1 MVAPRTAAGI
11 AYVTDDENRTMKPT
25 IEQTMELYKMC
36 QNLTSMYLPINLVTM
51 DERTKNLY
59 LLAGEELE
67 VLINSQGE
75 VSIL

>member
-1 MVAPRTAAGI
+1 
-11 AYVTDDENRTMKPT
+11 
-25 IEQTMELYKMC
+25 MELYKMC

-59 LLAGEELE
+59 ILAGEELE
-67 VLINSQGE
+67 VLINPQGE

>member
-1 MVAPRTAAGI
+1 
-11 AYVTDDENRTMKPT
+11 MKPT
-25 IEQTMELYKMC
+25 VEQTMELYKMC

-59 LLAGEELE
+59 ILAGEELE
-67 VLINSQGE
+67 VLINPQGE